1 MENKKK
7 EAPLPTPEQKTFMD
21 NLQIFQQKAITNIK
35 NMPEKEAL
43 SLALKASFPDIEYLE
58 IITKQNLNSTEERV

>member
-1 MENKKK
+1 MCI
-7 EAPLPTPEQKTFMD
+7 PTPEQITFMD
-21 NLQIFQQKAITNIK
+21 NLQIFQQKAIINIK
-35 NMPEKEAL
+35 NMSEKEAL